1 MQRAQVM
8 DVVEAEAATRPASL
22 RIITPVADAVLPG
35 FPAFQ
40 RRNMTMAIAA
50 YRYVAERDGLG
61 LLAAETILRAGSN
74 TPPGRMERCTVGDK
88 EVILDGAHNPQ
99 KLRAL
104 RLSLEESG
112 IQSAIVLASLVQAPQ
127 QKIDDSLAEL
137 QPLAAHLI
145 IPEFSVVQD
154 IGKQSVSADELA
166 ARARCLGMQSVEICP
181 ELSDAVAIL
190 LQRPEPTLLVTGSL
204 YLVSQVR
211 ALLQEL

>member
-1 MQRAQVM
+1 
-8 DVVEAEAATRPASL
+8 
-22 RIITPVADAVLPG
+22 
-35 FPAFQ
+35 
-40 RRNMTMAIAA
+40 MAIAA

-127 QKIDDSLAEL
+127 QTIDDSLAEL